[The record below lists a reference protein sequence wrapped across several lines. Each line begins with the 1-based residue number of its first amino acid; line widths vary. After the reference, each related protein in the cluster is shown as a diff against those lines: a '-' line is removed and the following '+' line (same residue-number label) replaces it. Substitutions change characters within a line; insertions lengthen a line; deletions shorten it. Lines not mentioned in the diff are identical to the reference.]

1 MYDGPDLV
9 ISTFL
14 LGPEQYCFVRN
25 WESLVLN
32 SAVLVQKLLS
42 KSDGLISQFSDFS
55 AFLHKILYP
64 TDLYVLDIS

>member
-1 MYDGPDLV
+1 MYDGPDLIV
-9 ISTFL
+9 IIFL
-14 LGPEQYCFVRN
+14 LGPEQSYFVRN

-55 AFLHKILYP
+55 AFLHKNLHP
-64 TDLYVLDIS
+64 TNLYVLDVI

>member
-1 MYDGPDLV
+1 MYDGPDL
-9 ISTFL
+9 IIIIFL

-64 TDLYVLDIS
+64 TNLYVLDVI